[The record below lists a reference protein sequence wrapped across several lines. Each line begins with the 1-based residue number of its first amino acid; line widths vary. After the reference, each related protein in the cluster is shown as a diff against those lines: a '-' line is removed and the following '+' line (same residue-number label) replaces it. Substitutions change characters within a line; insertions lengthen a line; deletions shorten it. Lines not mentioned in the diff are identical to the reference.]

1 MIQPPKAEEVEIS
14 TTEKEEIKPKNQEP
28 DELEI
33 TKIVQEALEIPKD
46 EKPYVKTEVN
56 YESQEFGEEGH
67 LDTDSPDKIVA
78 FNFKPSQDDFT
89 LKEAKSEE
97 KEEVLTAKE
106 QETKQE
112 ETHVL
117 RELLAAASGN
127 DIEIEFYFKGKLI
140 NQNQSIFDVF

>member
-1 MIQPPKAEEVEIS
+1 
-14 TTEKEEIKPKNQEP
+14 
-28 DELEI
+28 
-33 TKIVQEALEIPKD
+33 
-46 EKPYVKTEVN
+46 
-56 YESQEFGEEGH
+56 
-67 LDTDSPDKIVA
+67 
-78 FNFKPSQDDFT
+78 

-140 NQNQSIFDVF
+140 N